1 MSCPSSLFR
10 DELLHGLMI
19 TDACADPNC
28 SLKVYQHPNRPI
40 QNDFQVGDRKQQ
52 FGLQAGKF
60 LSSQYF
66 VIVLYCFLLI
76 CFLSAV

>member
-1 MSCPSSLFR
+1 MSCPSSLSR

-28 SLKVYQHPNRPI
+28 SLKVYQHPIRLI

-60 LSSQYF
+60 FVYVSFFVCIHKSLSPCN
-66 VIVLYCFLLI
+66 L
-76 CFLSAV
+76 